1 MTRGDTKMAISD
13 ITTILADF
21 VQSSSLNRVAELAD
35 LRIFDPPIIG
45 VATSSDILFE
55 QLKQPENIGSNH
67 LTPHEWLPG
76 SRTVVSYFLPFTAA
90 VRVSNRQQ
98 GLPSIEWLYGRIEGQ
113 AFIAEMSLM
122 LVELLRKGG
131 HQALAPALDPRFA
144 IIERRSN
151 WSERHVAYIAGLG
164 TLSLNRSLI
173 TRVGSAGRLGSVVT
187 DLDLPVTPRYY
198 TKHEENCSYCGA
210 CIRRCP
216 PMAINETGKDHAR
229 CSAYLDGTMQRFS
242 PRYGCGKC
250 QTAVPCESGIP
261 VKQSAF

>member
-1 MTRGDTKMAISD
+1 MLISE
-13 ITTILADF
+13 ITNILSDF
-21 VQSSSLNRVAELAD
+21 VQSSSLNRVTELAD

-45 VATSSDILFE
+45 VAPSSDNLFG
-55 QLKQPENIGSNH
+55 QLKQPENIGSHH
-67 LTPHEWLPG
+67 LTPDEWLPG

-113 AFIAEMSLM
+113 AFIAKMSLM
-122 LVELLRKGG
+122 LVELLRKEG
-131 HQALAPALDPRFA
+131 HQAMSPALDPRFA

-151 WSERHVAYIAGLG
+151 WSELHVAFIAGLG

-173 TRVGSAGRLGSVVT
+173 TKAGSAGRLGSIVT
-187 DLDLPVTPRYY
+187 DLELPVTPRYY
-198 TKHEENCSYCGA
+198 TEHEENCSQCGA

-216 PMAINETGKDHAR
+216 PRALSETGKDHDL

-250 QTAVPCESGIP
+250 QTAVPCETGIP
-261 VKQSAF
+261 IKKSAV